1 MKFFTKE
8 VKIGL
13 TGVAALAVLYLG
25 VSFLKGI
32 SFSPSHT
39 YYITFANAKGL
50 ATSSPVYADGYQIGI
65 VRDIAYDYDKPGEV
79 VVEISVDSDVRMPI
93 GTKASLAEGMLGG
106 CTLNLKMG
114 TNPKEIIASG
124 DTIKGDDSDG
134 LFEQIANVMPE
145 VSQVLQH
152 VDSLILTLNTLA
164 ANPNLQQTLSNMEQ
178 LTANANVLAAN
189 LNTSS
194 ENLNKL
200 LQNDVPR
207 LMNTFDQAGKNV
219 TQLTGKL
226 AQLDMQQTLDK
237 VNQTIGD
244 VQELINLMQDPNG
257 NIGLLL
263 KDTAVYHNLNGTIQ
277 SANNLLIDLKEHPKR
292 YVHFSV
298 FGKKDK

>member
-207 LMNTFDQAGKNV
+207 LVNTFDQAGKNV

>member
-1 MKFFTKE
+1 MKFLTKE

-25 VSFLKGI
+25 MSFLKGM
-32 SFSPSHT
+32 SFTPSHY

-65 VRDIAYDYDKPGEV
+65 VRDITYDFDKPGEV
-79 VVEISVDSDVRMPI
+79 LVEISVDSDVRMPV

-114 TNPKEIIASG
+114 TNPKESIAVG

-134 LFEQIANVMPE
+134 LFEQVAKVMPE
-145 VSQVLQH
+145 VGQVLEH

-164 ANPNLQQTLSNMEQ
+164 ANPDLQQTLNNMQQ
-178 LTANANVLAAN
+178 LTANANLLATN
-189 LNTSS
+189 LNNSS
-194 ENLNKL
+194 EQLNML
-200 LQNDVPR
+200 LKHDVGGGGD
-207 LMNTFDQAGKNV
+207 TFDQAVKNV
-219 TQLTGKL
+219 TQLTGNL
-226 AQLDMQQTLDK
+226 ASLDMKQTLDQ
-237 VNQTIGD
+237 VNQTIGE
-244 VQELINLMQDPNG
+244 VQNLIELMQDPSG
-257 NIGLLL
+257 NLGLLL
-263 KDTAVYHNLNGTIQ
+263 KDTAVYHNLNSTIQ

>member
-219 TQLTGKL
+219 TQLTGNL

>member
-207 LMNTFDQAGKNV
+207 LVNTFDQAGKNV
-219 TQLTGKL
+219 TQLTGNL

>member
-1 MKFFTKE
+1 MKFLTKE

-25 VSFLKGI
+25 MSFLKGM
-32 SFSPSHT
+32 SFTPSHY

-65 VRDIAYDYDKPGEV
+65 VRDITYDFDKPGEV
-79 VVEISVDSDVRMPI
+79 LVEISVDSDVRMPV

-114 TNPKEIIASG
+114 TNPKESIAVG

-134 LFEQIANVMPE
+134 LFEQVAKVMPE
-145 VSQVLQH
+145 VGQVLEH

-164 ANPNLQQTLSNMEQ
+164 ANPDLQQTLNNSSEQ
-178 LTANANVLAAN
+178 L
-189 LNTSS
+189 NT
-194 ENLNKL
+194 L
-200 LQNDVPR
+200 LKHDVPR

-219 TQLTGKL
+219 TQLTGNL
-226 AQLDMQQTLDK
+226 ASLDMKQTLDQ
-237 VNQTIGD
+237 VNQTIGE
-244 VQELINLMQDPNG
+244 VQNLIELMQDPSG
-257 NIGLLL
+257 NLGLLL
-263 KDTAVYHNLNGTIQ
+263 KDTAVYHNLNSTIQ